1 MTKKLYYTDSY
12 KTNFTEKIVNK
23 TKYFDKFAVVLEE
36 TYFYPTTGGQEHDI
50 GTINGVDVIDVVE
63 YNDQIL
69 HLTQKE
75 ISGDIAECNINWKR
89 RFDFM
94 QQHTGQ
100 HILSESIF
108 KIAGY
113 NTISSHLVE
122 ESSTID
128 LNCNNISQKEIAEFE
143 VYANNIIYQNL
154 DVKIHFISD
163 TEVDKYPL
171 RKPPKFTGLLRII
184 EIDGFDFSACGGT
197 HVKKTG
203 EVGLIK
209 IVKSEKIK
217 GNATRLEFLC
227 GQRAL
232 NDYQWKHFLFA
243 DISYTLSSSEK
254 EIPEK
259 VRKLINEN
267 KLLNKQIDIYKE
279 QILQI
284 EAEELINDAIIEK
297 DTKII
302 KKVFHNRDFSD
313 LRIIAQKIIS
323 NEGYIVL
330 LGNINSNSNIL
341 FARSADV
348 SINMVQL
355 FNSISGMIDAKGGGK
370 PDFVQAGLK
379 NSNNL
384 VDALNFV
391 LRNLNL

>member
-12 KTNFTEKIVNK
+12 KTTFTEKIVSK
-23 TKYFDKFAVVLEE
+23 TKYFDKFAIILEE

-108 KIAGY
+108 KVAGY
-113 NTISSHLVE
+113 NTISSHLGE

-163 TEVDKYPL
+163 NEVDKYPL

-209 IVKSEKIK
+209 IIKSEKIK

-243 DISYTLSSSEK
+243 DISSTLSSTEK

-267 KLLNKQIDIYKE
+267 KSLNKQIDIYKE
-279 QILQI
+279 QLLQI
-284 EAEELINDAIIEK
+284 EAEKLINDAIIEK

-313 LRIIAQKIIS
+313 LKIIAQKIIS

-355 FNSISGMIDAKGGGK
+355 FNSISGLIDAKGGGK

-379 NSNNL
+379 YSNNL

>member
-108 KIAGY
+108 KVAGY
-113 NTISSHLVE
+113 NTISSHLGE

-184 EIDGFDFSACGGT
+184 EIDGYDFSACGGT

-313 LRIIAQKIIS
+313 LKIIAQKIIS

>member
-113 NTISSHLVE
+113 NTISSHLGE

>member
-267 KLLNKQIDIYKE
+267 KLLNKQNDIYKE

>member
-113 NTISSHLVE
+113 NTISSHLGE

-267 KLLNKQIDIYKE
+267 KLLNKQNDIYKE

-284 EAEELINDAIIEK
+284 EAEKLINDAIIEK

-302 KKVFHNRDFSD
+302 KKVFYNRDFSD

>member
-113 NTISSHLVE
+113 NTISSHLGE

-209 IVKSEKIK
+209 IVKSETIK

>member
-12 KTNFTEKIVNK
+12 KTNFNEKIISK
-23 TKYFDKFAVVLEE
+23 TKFLDKYAVVLEE

-50 GTINGVDVIDVVE
+50 GSINGVDVIDVVE

-75 ISGDIAECNINWKR
+75 ITGDIAECTINWKR

-100 HILSESIF
+100 HVLSESIF
-108 KIAGY
+108 KLSGY
-113 NTISSHLVE
+113 NTVSSHLGE

-128 LNCNNISQKEIAEFE
+128 LNCNTISQKEIAEFE
-143 VYANNIIYQNL
+143 AYANNIIYNNL
-154 DVKIHFISD
+154 DVKIHFVSD

-184 EIDGFDFSACGGT
+184 EIDGFDYSACGGT
-197 HVKKTG
+197 HVRKTG

-227 GQRAL
+227 GFRAL
-232 NDYQWKHFLFA
+232 NDYQWKHILFS
-243 DISYTLSSSEK
+243 DISNTLSSSEK

-259 VRKLINEN
+259 VRKIINEN
-267 KLLNKQIDIYKE
+267 KFLNKQIDLYKE
-279 QILQI
+279 KILQI
-284 EAEELINDAIIEK
+284 EAENLIDEAIIEK
-297 DTKII
+297 NTKII

-313 LRIIAQKIIS
+313 LKIIAQRIIA

-330 LGNINSNSNIL
+330 FGNINTNSNIL
-341 FARSADV
+341 FARSFDV
-348 SINMVQL
+348 SINMLQL

>member
-113 NTISSHLVE
+113 NTISSHLGE

-355 FNSISGMIDAKGGGK
+355 FNSILGMIDAKGGGK